1 MHVEVNT
8 DNHIDGTDELSRL
21 VEAEVEGTLGRFGD
35 QIIRVIVQLN
45 DTNSHKSGDRDK
57 RCLME
62 ARIAGHQPVAVS
74 HEAATLED
82 AIGATAEKLE
92 EAGYIGADK
101 AFVGRRPKTTYR
113 LTPAGRRAFRGY
125 LDTMKRLLDAVER
138 AGR

>member
-1 MHVEVNT
+1 MYVEVNT
-8 DNHIDGTDELSRL
+8 DNHIEGSDALSSH
-21 VEAEVEGTLGRFGD
+21 VTAEVEAALGRFGE

-82 AIGATAEKLE
+82 AIGAAAEKLE
-92 EAGYIGADK
+92 RSLDHILGKLGNK
-101 AFVGRRPKTTYR
+101 KGR
-113 LTPAGRRAFRGY
+113 TPYGGEP
-125 LDTMKRLLDAVER
+125 TI
-138 AGR
+138 